1 MLQVVAASVGVPSSP
16 VVRCFFHKATNT
28 CSYIVQCPVTKKAVI
43 LDSVLDY
50 AINSGKVWSDYADE
64 MIKEVEKEGLQVEW
78 ILDTHV
84 HADHITGMAYMK
96 KKLSGAKTAISERI
110 TGVQSWWAKQFEW
123 NDFDCTGAQWD
134 YLLYDPVVEEGSL
147 AKSREVLKEI
157 KVGELV
163 VKPIPTPGHTPAC
176 LCLLV
181 GDTLFTGDAIFQP
194 DFGTARCDFPGGS
207 SADLYDSIVNA
218 IYSLPETTRIF
229 VGHDYPPASRSV
241 TFLTDVSTQKASNK
255 YLTSLTTKQDFID
268 ARNTRDSQLDLPN
281 LIFPSLQFNINAGH
295 APARTPQGGLFI
307 KTPLRLQTGLDI

>member
-28 CSYIVQCPVTKKAVI
+28 CSYIVQCPATKKAVI

-50 AINSGKVWSDYADE
+50 AINSGKVWTDYADE

-96 KKLSGAKTAISERI
+96 KKFAGAKTAISERI
-110 TGVQSWWAKQFEW
+110 TGVQEWWAKQFEW
-123 NDFDCTGAQWD
+123 NDFDCSGAQWD
-134 YLLYDPVVEEGSL
+134 YLLHDPEVEKGNMS
-147 AKSREVLKEI
+147 KSREILKEI

-163 VKPIPTPGHTPAC
+163 VKPIPARGHTPAC
-176 LCLLV
+176 LCFLV

-241 TFLTDVSTQKASNK
+241 TFLTDVSAQKASNK
-255 YLTSLTTKQDFID
+255 YLTALTTKQDFID

-281 LIFPSLQFNINAGH
+281 LIFPSLQFNINAGN
-295 APARTPQGGLFI
+295 APARTPQGGLFV
-307 KTPLRLQTGLDI
+307 KTPLRLQPGLDI